1 MFVSLSHRFLRFRSY
16 PRLLVTS
23 QPNRYYTLDSADL
36 VVPYMPA
43 WHLMWSFNLLV
54 QIAQNDQANS
64 PLSERA
70 MNAANEI
77 INVFEAEDSDRTIAL
92 ANKIA
97 ERLLGDGWQD
107 EAEKVWE
114 KGGKKAEGEAKL
126 WSLGHW

>member
-1 MFVSLSHRFLRFRSY
+1 
-16 PRLLVTS
+16 
-23 QPNRYYTLDSADL
+23 
-36 VVPYMPA
+36 MPA

-77 INVFEAEDSDRTIAL
+77 INVFDAEDSERTIAL

-97 ERLLGDGWQD
+97 ERLLGEGWQE